1 MNIKDIVG
9 IRNVKENATSGT
21 ATVVGGS
28 GITNSSNIATV
39 VGGLGVGFDP
49 NGDKGIYSDTKPKKQ
64 KPLLIKR
71 IP

>member
-9 IRNVKENATSGT
+9 IRNVHENATSG
-21 ATVVGGS
+21 ATGAASV
-28 GITNSSNIATV
+28 ATV

-71 IP
+71 I